1 MDERKFLQRIKE
13 GELSIEEGIDYIK
26 KLPYEDLGMAK
37 LDHHRKVRRG
47 TGEVIYCQGKE
58 VEDLLRIFQAFSNRK
73 VNILGTRA
81 NKEQYEFLKKEFQGL
96 EFDEKS
102 SVIQLEI
109 ETIEKKG
116 CVVIAT
122 GGTTDIPRAQE
133 AALTAEFFGAKV
145 ERLYDVGV
153 AGIHRLL
160 ENRKLL
166 DSANVIVAVAGM
178 EGALASVIGGLVSVP
193 VIALPTSIGYG
204 ASFNGLAALLSM
216 LNSCSEGVTV
226 VNIDNGFGAG
236 YSAAQ
241 INRLA
246 LGKNF

>member
-246 LGKNF
+246 LGENF